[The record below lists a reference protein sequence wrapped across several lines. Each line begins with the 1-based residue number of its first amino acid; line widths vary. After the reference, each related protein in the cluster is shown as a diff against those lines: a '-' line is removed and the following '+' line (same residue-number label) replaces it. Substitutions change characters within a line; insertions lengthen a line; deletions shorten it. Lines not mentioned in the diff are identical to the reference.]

1 MAWGILPVD
10 LTATGPVAGQSLPV
24 RRHLLISL
32 FWMIYNA
39 QWMALLLIILPSQIT
54 QIAGEEHKELIS
66 GIILPIGA
74 FIALVTTPIAGALS
88 DRSRSRFG
96 RRRAYILAGCIMNV
110 AFLALLSQFGAG
122 SSLVWFSVCFMGL
135 QFAGN
140 WWGGPYA
147 GLIPDLVPQS
157 ERGVASGYMMMMQG
171 LGNIVGPG
179 AAGLLAQVDVLYSY
193 WFLALGVAVSAAIT
207 LPNLRES
214 AVAAAAPPPPA
225 LALKDF
231 LLDPRAHPDFYI
243 VLATRSFV
251 TMGIFSVFP
260 FAQFFLKDVVGIAN
274 AEGAAAAMFVATT
287 LICLPVAYAAGRW
300 ADRHGPV
307 GLVKASGWAMA
318 LGTAAY
324 VLLLFAPSWPAAI
337 AIGILVGLAA
347 GAYQTVDW
355 ALAVA
360 VLPRPEDAGKDMGI
374 WHISFVLP
382 QMIAP
387 AIGGVTIDALKTG
400 SYTVAYAVVF
410 VMAAL
415 WFAAGTVPLSWLRL
429 KPPRSGRA

>member
-1 MAWGILPVD
+1 
-10 LTATGPVAGQSLPV
+10 
-24 RRHLLISL
+24 
-32 FWMIYNA
+32 MIYNA
-39 QWMALLLIILPSQIT
+39 QWMALLLIVLPPQIT
-54 QIAGEEHKELIS
+54 QIVGEQHKELIS

-74 FIALVTTPIAGALS
+74 FVALVTTPVAGALS
-88 DRSRSRFG
+88 DRSRSRLG
-96 RRRAYILAGCIMNV
+96 RRRVYIVAGCAMNV
-110 AFLALLSQFGAG
+110 VFLGLLSQFGAG
-122 SSLVWFSVCFMGL
+122 SSLFWFSICFMGL

-147 GLIPDLVPQS
+147 GLIPDLVPEA
-157 ERGVASGYMMMMQG
+157 ERGTASGYMMIMQG

-179 AAGLLAQVDVLYSY
+179 AAGLLAQIDVLYSY
-193 WFLALGVAVSAAIT
+193 WFLAACIVVSAAIT
-207 LPNLRES
+207 LPTLREPEI
-214 AVAAAAPPPPA
+214 AADAPRPPG
-225 LALKDF
+225 LVLKDF

-251 TMGIFSVFP
+251 TMGTFSVFP
-260 FAQFFLKDVVGIAN
+260 FAQFFLKDVIGIAN

-300 ADRHGPV
+300 ADRRGPV

-318 LGTAAY
+318 AGTLAY
-324 VLLLFAPSWPAAI
+324 VVLLTDPNWPMAI
-337 AIGILVGLAA
+337 AIGIAVGLAA

-387 AIGGVTIDALKTG
+387 AIAGVTIDSLKGG
-400 SYTVAYAVVF
+400 SYTVAYGAVF
-410 VMAAL
+410 LMAAL

-429 KPPRSGRA
+429 KPAAGRAPAVLP